1 MAMMTAFAILF
12 VAIVWTHRPD
22 LSVWDIFKE
31 IINELKSGK
40 ENK

>member
-1 MAMMTAFAILF
+1 MAMLTVFAILF

-31 IINELKSGK
+31 IINELKRSRTK
-40 ENK
+40 